1 MEEKSRPSDSNLFY
15 QDMKATIERVPAA
28 TLEAF
33 IAMKTKAINNS
44 LQEWAKQSTGRVR
57 SIVDWIRVR
66 GTNNKEAID
75 RIEKRQRNFYRHKAH
90 KKPRKKKRNRDSTVY
105 STMRQTALSGCKSLK
120 NDLY

>member
-1 MEEKSRPSDSNLFY
+1 MFY
-15 QDMKATIERVPAA
+15 QDVEETIERVKAT

-33 IAMKTKAINNS
+33 IAMKTRAINNS
-44 LQEWAKQSTGRVR
+44 VSEWAKRSTGKCK

-66 GTNNKEAID
+66 GKNNTESID
-75 RIEKRQRNFYRHKAH
+75 RIEKRQRDFYRHEAH

-105 STMRQTALSGCKSLK
+105 STMRQTALSGFISLK